1 MTFICPTITASTIN
15 EYNAQLATIQP
26 FAERI
31 HIDIMDGHLAPTVS
45 PLLKELPIPQGKVV
59 DIHVMYQRP
68 QELTEELIAIK
79 PNMVIIHAEATV
91 DVPLFATHM
100 REAGIQTGLALLPET
115 SVDSVASW
123 LPHVQHVL
131 IFGGHLGYHG
141 GAADLTQ
148 LNKVAQLKQL
158 ARYLSFGYDGGAN
171 LSNVGIIKDAGIEV
185 INVGSAIH
193 TATDPST
200 AYAQLVKNVS

>member
-15 EYNAQLATIQP
+15 EYNAQLSTIQP

-31 HIDIMDGHLAPTVS
+31 HIDIMDGNLAPTVS
-45 PLLKELPIPQGKVV
+45 PPLKELPIPRGKVV
-59 DIHVMYQRP
+59 AIHVMYQQP
-68 QELTEELIAIK
+68 QELTQELIAIK

-91 DVPLFATHM
+91 DLPLFATHM

-115 SVDSVASW
+115 NVESVASW
-123 LPHVQHVL
+123 LPHIQHVL

-141 GAADLTQ
+141 GDADLTQ
-148 LNKVAQLKQL
+148 LGKVAQLKQY

-171 LSNVGIIKDAGIEV
+171 LSNVGIIKDAGVEV
-185 INVGSAIH
+185 INVGNAIH
-193 TATDPST
+193 TAVDPST
-200 AYAQLVKNVS
+200 AYAQLVNNVS

>member
-31 HIDIMDGHLAPTVS
+31 HIDIMDGYLAPTVS
-45 PLLKELPIPQGKVV
+45 PPLKELPIPQGKIL

-68 QELTEELIAIK
+68 QELSEDLIAIK
-79 PNMVIIHAEATV
+79 PNMVIIHAEASV

-100 REAGIQTGLALLPET
+100 READIQTGLALLPET

-148 LNKVAQLKQL
+148 LSKVTQLKQL
-158 ARYLSFGYDGGAN
+158 SRYLSFGYDGGAN
-171 LSNVGIIKDAGIEV
+171 LGNVGIIKDAGIEV

-193 TATDPST
+193 TVADPAS